1 MRRTL
6 AAAAFSLS
14 SFIVPLAQAAPQT
27 GFYWNAA
34 EPGREFFVEKVG
46 DSFFVA
52 GLYFAPDGRPTWA
65 VSNAPMPD
73 ANVYDGRLESLFGG
87 QILGRVY
94 QAPAEVDDAGPV
106 HILFGDDTHATL
118 TWPGGDISLVRQDVQ
133 GDDTAGIA
141 PQSGVWWNAA
151 EAGRAFVIDANG
163 GHIVVAAL
171 MYEGSGDPVWYTA
184 DGVMS
189 DGAHFQADLL
199 RTANGQTMDG
209 DYMAPSTPVVVGS
222 IALDFTAPD
231 RAKVTLTDATGTYAT
246 TSDLKPL
253 QVKPPLLARPK
264 TLAGTFSQAIDI
276 AEGGPTLLVDGTI
289 TLQRTDDATDGS
301 AHYVVQSGSAKL
313 RLVGIVSQDE
323 GSCPIDTS
331 GSVTLGANDASIDV
345 EADGVY
351 SGAIGFDTS
360 LDVVACAA
368 LFTTPI
374 SVEIGLA
381 GRLEGQDVVGP
392 QPGMATPG
400 AWNRW
405 TLSGLAP

>member
-6 AAAAFSLS
+6 AAAALSLMP
-14 SFIVPLAQAAPQT
+14 FITPLAQAAPQT

-46 DSFFVA
+46 DRFFFA
-52 GLYFAPDGRPTWA
+52 GLYFAADGRPTWV
-65 VSNAPMPD
+65 VSNSPMTDP
-73 ANVYDGRLESLFGG
+73 NVYDGELESLFGG
-87 QILGRVY
+87 QTLAGLY
-94 QAPAEVDDAGPV
+94 QAPAAVNDAGPL
-106 HILFGDDTHATL
+106 HIVFGDDTHANV
-118 TWPGGDISLVRQDVQ
+118 TWPGGDMTLVRQDVQ
-133 GDDTAGIA
+133 GDAASGIV
-141 PQSGVWWNAA
+141 PQSGVWWNAG

-163 GHIVVAAL
+163 GHVVVGAL
-171 MYEGSGDPVWYTA
+171 MYEASGDPVWYTA

-189 DGAHFQADLL
+189 DVSHFKADLL
-199 RTANGQTMDG
+199 RTANGQTMGG
-209 DYMAPSTPVVVGS
+209 DYVAPSTPVVAGS
-222 IALDFTAPD
+222 IELDFTAPD
-231 RAKVTLTDATGTYAT
+231 RAKVTLTDLGANST

-264 TLAGTFSQAIDI
+264 SLAGTFSQAIDL
-276 AEGGPTLLVDGTI
+276 ADGQTLLVDGTM
-289 TLQRTDDATDGS
+289 TLLRTDDATDGS
-301 AHYVVQSGSAKL
+301 AHYVVQSASANL

-331 GSVTLGANDASIDV
+331 GSVALGTDAASIDV

-351 SGAIGFDTS
+351 SGTIAFDTS

-368 LFTTPI
+368 LFTAPI
-374 SVEIGLA
+374 SVKIGLA
-381 GRLEGQDVVGP
+381 GRMDGQDAVGP

-405 TLSGLAP
+405 SFAGRAQ